1 MKMNKQT
8 THSSKSMTPYQKRVL
23 ASSAAGLGLES
34 MDIMF
39 LTFALTSIIA
49 DLHVNGAAAGL
60 ISSIT
65 NVGMLLGGVTF
76 GILADRY
83 GRIKIF
89 TYTILIFAL
98 ATGAMYF
105 ASNIYLVYLFRF
117 LSGIG
122 AGGEYGIGMA
132 IVAEAFPK
140 EKLGKMTSIVAI
152 TGQLGSILAAI
163 IAAIIIPTFGWN
175 ALFLF
180 GLLPVVLTFFIR
192 NHLDESSEWKASQL
206 EETQPSA
213 SLKELFKTPNLARQ
227 TISLMIMA
235 IIQIAGYFGLMNWLP
250 SIVQKQLGL
259 SVSGSSLWMIA
270 TIIGMSL
277 GMLLFGRI
285 LDTLGARLAY
295 SVFLLV
301 SAVSV
306 FLFVFATNQWTM
318 LIGGAVVGFFAN
330 GMFAGYGA
338 IVSRLYPM
346 HIRSTANN
354 VIINTGRAVGGFSSV
369 VIGFLLDKYNLMAV
383 MLFLATLYLISF
395 CIMLSVKGLKRENY
409 FDPNFTG
416 E

>member
-1 MKMNKQT
+1 MI
-8 THSSKSMTPYQKRVL
+8 SKTAQGKTAMSGYQKRVL

-39 LTFALTSIIA
+39 LSFALTSIIA
-49 DLHVNGAAAGL
+49 DLNDNGAAAGL

-65 NVGMLLGGVTF
+65 NVGMLLGGVIF
-76 GILADRY
+76 GVLADKY

-117 LSGIG
+117 LAGIG

-140 EKLGKMTSIVAI
+140 EKLGKMTSIVAVA
-152 TGQLGSILAAI
+152 GQMGAILAAI
-163 IAAIIIPTFGWN
+163 IAAIIIPLFGWH

-180 GLLPVVLTFFIR
+180 GLLPVVMTFFIR
-192 NHLDESSEWKASQL
+192 NHLDESEEWKKSQADT
-206 EETQPSA
+206 ENKPNV
-213 SLKELFKTPNLARQ
+213 SLTELFKTPKLARQ
-227 TISLMIMA
+227 TISLMMMA

-250 SIVQKQLGL
+250 SIVQKNLGL
-259 SVSGSSLWMIA
+259 SVSGSSLWMIS
-270 TIIGMSL
+270 TIVGMSL
-277 GMLLFGRI
+277 GMLLFGKV

-295 SVFLLV
+295 SVFLLA
-301 SAVSV
+301 SAASV
-306 FLFVFATNQWTM
+306 FIFVYASNQWTM
-318 LIGGAVVGFFAN
+318 LIGGAIVGFFAN

-338 IVSRLYPM
+338 IVSRLYPTS
-346 HIRSTANN
+346 IRSTANN

-369 VIGFLLDKYNLMAV
+369 VIGFLLDQYSLLVV
-383 MLFLATLYLISF
+383 MGFLSILYLISF
-395 CIMLSVKGLKRENY
+395 LIMLSVSGLKRENY
-409 FDPNFTG
+409 LNPDFK
-416 E
+416 

>member
-1 MKMNKQT
+1 MI
-8 THSSKSMTPYQKRVL
+8 SKTAQGKTAMSGYQKRVL

-39 LTFALTSIIA
+39 LSFALTSIIA
-49 DLHVNGAAAGL
+49 DLNVNGAAAGL

-65 NVGMLLGGVTF
+65 NVGMLLGGVIF
-76 GILADRY
+76 GVLADKY

-117 LSGIG
+117 LAGIG

-140 EKLGKMTSIVAI
+140 EKLGKMTSIVAVA
-152 TGQLGSILAAI
+152 GQMGAILAAI
-163 IAAIIIPTFGWN
+163 IAAIIIPLFGWH

-180 GLLPVVLTFFIR
+180 GLLPVVMTFFIR
-192 NHLDESSEWKASQL
+192 NHLDESEEWKKSQADT
-206 EETQPSA
+206 ENKPNV
-213 SLKELFKTPNLARQ
+213 SLTELFKTPKLARQ
-227 TISLMIMA
+227 TISLMMMA

-250 SIVQKQLGL
+250 SIVQKNLGL
-259 SVSGSSLWMIA
+259 SVSGSSLWMIS
-270 TIIGMSL
+270 TIVGMSL
-277 GMLLFGRI
+277 GMLLFGKI

-295 SVFLLV
+295 SVFLLA
-301 SAVSV
+301 SAASV
-306 FLFVFATNQWTM
+306 FIFVYASNQWTM
-318 LIGGAVVGFFAN
+318 LIGGAIVGFFAN

-338 IVSRLYPM
+338 IVSRLYPTS
-346 HIRSTANN
+346 IRSTANN

-369 VIGFLLDKYNLMAV
+369 VIGFLLDQYNLLVV
-383 MLFLATLYLISF
+383 MGFLSILYIISF
-395 CIMLSVKGLKRENY
+395 LIMLSVSGLKRENY
-409 FDPNFTG
+409 LKIG
-416 E
+416 

>member
-1 MKMNKQT
+1 MISKMAQGKT
-8 THSSKSMTPYQKRVL
+8 AMSGYQKRVL

-39 LTFALTSIIA
+39 LSFALTSIIA
-49 DLHVNGAAAGL
+49 DLNVNGAAAGL

-65 NVGMLLGGVTF
+65 NVGMLLGGVIF
-76 GILADRY
+76 GVLADKY

-117 LSGIG
+117 LAGIG

-140 EKLGKMTSIVAI
+140 EKLGKMTSIVAVA
-152 TGQLGSILAAI
+152 GQMGAILAAI
-163 IAAIIIPTFGWN
+163 IAAIIIPLFGWH

-180 GLLPVVLTFFIR
+180 GLLPVVMTFFIR
-192 NHLDESSEWKASQL
+192 NHLDESEEWKKSQADT
-206 EETQPSA
+206 ENKPNV
-213 SLKELFKTPNLARQ
+213 SLTELFKTPKLARQ
-227 TISLMIMA
+227 TISLMMMA

-250 SIVQKQLGL
+250 SIVQKNLGL
-259 SVSGSSLWMIA
+259 SVSGSSLWMIS
-270 TIIGMSL
+270 TIVGMSL
-277 GMLLFGRI
+277 GMLLFGKI

-295 SVFLLV
+295 SVFLLA
-301 SAVSV
+301 SAASV
-306 FLFVFATNQWTM
+306 FIFVYASNQWTM
-318 LIGGAVVGFFAN
+318 LIGGAIVGFFAN

-338 IVSRLYPM
+338 IVSRLYPTS
-346 HIRSTANN
+346 IRSTANN

-369 VIGFLLDKYNLMAV
+369 VIGFLLDQYNLLVV
-383 MLFLATLYLISF
+383 MGFLSILYLISF
-395 CIMLSVKGLKRENY
+395 LIMLSVSGLKRENY
-409 FDPNFTG
+409 LKMDYK
-416 E
+416 

>member
-1 MKMNKQT
+1 MI
-8 THSSKSMTPYQKRVL
+8 SKTAQGKTAMSGYQKRVL

-39 LTFALTSIIA
+39 LSFALTSIIA
-49 DLHVNGAAAGL
+49 DLNVNGAAAGL

-65 NVGMLLGGVTF
+65 NVGMLLGGVIF
-76 GILADRY
+76 GVLADKY

-117 LSGIG
+117 LAGIG

-140 EKLGKMTSIVAI
+140 EKLGKMTSIVAVA
-152 TGQLGSILAAI
+152 GQMGAILAAI
-163 IAAIIIPTFGWN
+163 IAAIIIPLFGWH

-180 GLLPVVLTFFIR
+180 GLLPVVMTFFIR
-192 NHLDESSEWKASQL
+192 NHLDESEEWKKSQADT
-206 EETQPSA
+206 ENKPNV
-213 SLKELFKTPNLARQ
+213 SLTELFKTPKLARQ
-227 TISLMIMA
+227 TISLMMMA

-250 SIVQKQLGL
+250 SIVQKNLGL
-259 SVSGSSLWMIA
+259 SVSGSSLWMIS
-270 TIIGMSL
+270 TIVGMSL
-277 GMLLFGRI
+277 GMLLFGKI

-295 SVFLLV
+295 SVFLLA
-301 SAVSV
+301 SAASV
-306 FLFVFATNQWTM
+306 FIFVYASNQWTM
-318 LIGGAVVGFFAN
+318 LIGGAIVGFFAN

-338 IVSRLYPM
+338 IVSRLYPTS
-346 HIRSTANN
+346 IRSTANN

-369 VIGFLLDKYNLMAV
+369 VIGFLLDQYNLLVV
-383 MLFLATLYLISF
+383 MGFLSILYLISF
-395 CIMLSVKGLKRENY
+395 LIMLSVSGLKRENY
-409 FDPNFTG
+409 LKIG
-416 E
+416 

>member
-1 MKMNKQT
+1 M
-8 THSSKSMTPYQKRVL
+8 SGYQKRVL

-39 LTFALTSIIA
+39 LSFALTSIIA
-49 DLHVNGAAAGL
+49 DLNVNGAAAGL

-65 NVGMLLGGVTF
+65 NVGMLLGGVIF
-76 GILADRY
+76 GVLADKY

-117 LSGIG
+117 LAGIG

-140 EKLGKMTSIVAI
+140 EKLGEMTSIVAVA
-152 TGQLGSILAAI
+152 GQMGAILAAI
-163 IAAIIIPTFGWN
+163 IAAIIIPLFGWH

-180 GLLPVVLTFFIR
+180 GLLPVVMTFFIR
-192 NHLDESSEWKASQL
+192 NHLDESEEWKKSQADT
-206 EETQPSA
+206 ENKPNV
-213 SLKELFKTPNLARQ
+213 SLTELFKTPKLARQ
-227 TISLMIMA
+227 TISLMMMA

-250 SIVQKQLGL
+250 SIVQKNLGL
-259 SVSGSSLWMIA
+259 SVSGSSLWMIS
-270 TIIGMSL
+270 TIVGMSL
-277 GMLLFGRI
+277 GMLLFGKI

-295 SVFLLV
+295 SVFLLA
-301 SAVSV
+301 SAASV
-306 FLFVFATNQWTM
+306 FIFVYASNQWTM
-318 LIGGAVVGFFAN
+318 LIGGAIVGFFAN

-338 IVSRLYPM
+338 IVSRLYPTS
-346 HIRSTANN
+346 IRSTANN

-369 VIGFLLDKYNLMAV
+369 VIGFLLDQYNLLVV
-383 MLFLATLYLISF
+383 MGFLSILYLISF
-395 CIMLSVKGLKRENY
+395 LIMLSVSGLKRENY
-409 FDPNFTG
+409 LKMDYK
-416 E
+416 

>member
-1 MKMNKQT
+1 MI
-8 THSSKSMTPYQKRVL
+8 SKTAQGKTAMSGYQKRVL

-39 LTFALTSIIA
+39 LSFALTSIIA
-49 DLHVNGAAAGL
+49 DLNVNGAAAGL

-65 NVGMLLGGVTF
+65 NVGMLLGGVIF
-76 GILADRY
+76 GVLADKY

-117 LSGIG
+117 LAGIG

-140 EKLGKMTSIVAI
+140 EKLGKMTSIVAVA
-152 TGQLGSILAAI
+152 GQMGAILAAI
-163 IAAIIIPTFGWN
+163 IAAIIIPLFGWH

-180 GLLPVVLTFFIR
+180 GLLPVVMTFFIR
-192 NHLDESSEWKASQL
+192 NHLDESEEWKRSQADT
-206 EETQPSA
+206 ENKPNV
-213 SLKELFKTPNLARQ
+213 SLTELFKTPKLARQ
-227 TISLMIMA
+227 TISLMMMA

-250 SIVQKQLGL
+250 SIVQKNLGL
-259 SVSGSSLWMIA
+259 SVSGSSLWMIS
-270 TIIGMSL
+270 TIVGMSL
-277 GMLLFGRI
+277 GMLLFGKI

-295 SVFLLV
+295 SVFLLA
-301 SAVSV
+301 SAASV
-306 FLFVFATNQWTM
+306 FIFVYASNQWSM

-338 IVSRLYPM
+338 IVSRLYPTS
-346 HIRSTANN
+346 IRSTANN

-369 VIGFLLDKYNLMAV
+369 VIGFLLDQYNLLVV
-383 MLFLATLYLISF
+383 MGFLSILYLISF
-395 CIMLSVKGLKRENY
+395 LIMLSVSGLKRENY
-409 FDPNFTG
+409 FNPDFK
-416 E
+416 

>member
-1 MKMNKQT
+1 MI
-8 THSSKSMTPYQKRVL
+8 SKTAQGKTAMSGYQKRVL

-39 LTFALTSIIA
+39 LSFALTSIIA
-49 DLHVNGAAAGL
+49 DLNVNGAAAGL

-65 NVGMLLGGVTF
+65 NVGMLLGGVIF
-76 GILADRY
+76 GVLADKY

-117 LSGIG
+117 LAGIG

-140 EKLGKMTSIVAI
+140 EKLGEMTSIVAVA
-152 TGQLGSILAAI
+152 GQMGAILAAI
-163 IAAIIIPTFGWN
+163 IAAIIIPLFGWH

-180 GLLPVVLTFFIR
+180 GLLPVVMTFFIR
-192 NHLDESSEWKASQL
+192 NHLDESEEWKKSQADT
-206 EETQPSA
+206 ENKPNV
-213 SLKELFKTPNLARQ
+213 SLTELFKTPKLARQ
-227 TISLMIMA
+227 TISLMMMA

-250 SIVQKQLGL
+250 SIVQKNLGL
-259 SVSGSSLWMIA
+259 SVSGSSLWMIS
-270 TIIGMSL
+270 TIVGMSL
-277 GMLLFGRI
+277 GMLLFGKI

-295 SVFLLV
+295 SVFLLA
-301 SAVSV
+301 SAASV
-306 FLFVFATNQWTM
+306 FIFVYASNQWTM
-318 LIGGAVVGFFAN
+318 LIGGAIVGFFAN

-338 IVSRLYPM
+338 IVSRLYPTS
-346 HIRSTANN
+346 IRSTANN

-369 VIGFLLDKYNLMAV
+369 VIGFLLDQYNLLVV
-383 MLFLATLYLISF
+383 MGFLSILYLISF
-395 CIMLSVKGLKRENY
+395 LIMLSVSGLKRENY
-409 FDPNFTG
+409 LKIG
-416 E
+416 

>member
-1 MKMNKQT
+1 MNKQT

>member
-1 MKMNKQT
+1 M
-8 THSSKSMTPYQKRVL
+8 SGYQKRVL

-39 LTFALTSIIA
+39 LSFALTSIIA
-49 DLHVNGAAAGL
+49 DLNVNGAAAGL

-65 NVGMLLGGVTF
+65 NVGMLLGGVIF
-76 GILADRY
+76 GVLADKY

-117 LSGIG
+117 LAGIG

-140 EKLGKMTSIVAI
+140 EKLGKMTSIVAVA
-152 TGQLGSILAAI
+152 GQMGAILAAI
-163 IAAIIIPTFGWN
+163 IAAIIIPLFGWH

-180 GLLPVVLTFFIR
+180 GLLPVVMTFFIR
-192 NHLDESSEWKASQL
+192 NHLDESEEWKKSQADT
-206 EETQPSA
+206 ENKPNV
-213 SLKELFKTPNLARQ
+213 SLTELFKTPKLARQ
-227 TISLMIMA
+227 TISLMMMA

-250 SIVQKQLGL
+250 SIVQKNLGL
-259 SVSGSSLWMIA
+259 SVSGSSLWMIS
-270 TIIGMSL
+270 TIVGMSL
-277 GMLLFGRI
+277 GMLLFGKI

-295 SVFLLV
+295 SVFLLA
-301 SAVSV
+301 SAASV
-306 FLFVFATNQWTM
+306 FIFVYASNQWTM
-318 LIGGAVVGFFAN
+318 LIGGAIVGFFAN

-338 IVSRLYPM
+338 IVSRLYPTS
-346 HIRSTANN
+346 IRSTANN

-369 VIGFLLDKYNLMAV
+369 VIGFLLDQYNLLVV
-383 MLFLATLYLISF
+383 MGFLSILYLISF
-395 CIMLSVKGLKRENY
+395 LIMLSVSGLKRENY
-409 FDPNFTG
+409 LNPDFK
-416 E
+416 

>member
-1 MKMNKQT
+1 MI
-8 THSSKSMTPYQKRVL
+8 SKTAQGKTAMSGYQKRVL

-39 LTFALTSIIA
+39 LSFALTSIIA
-49 DLHVNGAAAGL
+49 DLNVNGAAAGL

-65 NVGMLLGGVTF
+65 NVGMLLGGVIF
-76 GILADRY
+76 GVLADKY

-117 LSGIG
+117 LAGIG

-140 EKLGKMTSIVAI
+140 EKLGEMTSIVAVA
-152 TGQLGSILAAI
+152 GQMGAILAAI
-163 IAAIIIPTFGWN
+163 IAAIIIPLFGWH

-180 GLLPVVLTFFIR
+180 GLLPVVMTFFIR
-192 NHLDESSEWKASQL
+192 NHLDESEEWKKSQADT
-206 EETQPSA
+206 ENKPNV
-213 SLKELFKTPNLARQ
+213 SLTELFKTPKLARQ
-227 TISLMIMA
+227 TISLMMMA

-250 SIVQKQLGL
+250 SIVQKNLGL
-259 SVSGSSLWMIA
+259 SVSGSSLWMIS
-270 TIIGMSL
+270 TIVGMSL
-277 GMLLFGRI
+277 GMLLFGKI

-295 SVFLLV
+295 SVFLLA
-301 SAVSV
+301 SAASV
-306 FLFVFATNQWTM
+306 FIFVYASNQWTM
-318 LIGGAVVGFFAN
+318 LIGGAIVGFFAN

-338 IVSRLYPM
+338 IVSRLYPTS
-346 HIRSTANN
+346 IRSTANN

-369 VIGFLLDKYNLMAV
+369 VIGFLLDQYNLLVV
-383 MLFLATLYLISF
+383 MGFLSILYLISF
-395 CIMLSVKGLKRENY
+395 LIMLSVSGLKRENY
-409 FDPNFTG
+409 LKMDYK
-416 E
+416 

>member
-1 MKMNKQT
+1 MI
-8 THSSKSMTPYQKRVL
+8 SKTAQGKTAMSGYQKRVL

-39 LTFALTSIIA
+39 LSFALTSIIA
-49 DLHVNGAAAGL
+49 DLNVNGAAAGL

-65 NVGMLLGGVTF
+65 NVGMLLGGVIF
-76 GILADRY
+76 GVLADKY

-117 LSGIG
+117 LAGIG

-140 EKLGKMTSIVAI
+140 EKLGEMTSIVAVA
-152 TGQLGSILAAI
+152 GQMGAILAAI
-163 IAAIIIPTFGWN
+163 IAAIIIPLFGWH

-180 GLLPVVLTFFIR
+180 GLLPVVMTFFIR
-192 NHLDESSEWKASQL
+192 NHLDESEEWKKSQADT
-206 EETQPSA
+206 ENKPNV
-213 SLKELFKTPNLARQ
+213 SLTELFKTPTLARQ
-227 TISLMIMA
+227 TISLMMMA

-250 SIVQKQLGL
+250 SIVQKNLGL
-259 SVSGSSLWMIA
+259 SVSGSSLWMIS
-270 TIIGMSL
+270 TIVGMSL
-277 GMLLFGRI
+277 GMLLFGKI

-295 SVFLLV
+295 SVFLLA
-301 SAVSV
+301 SAASV
-306 FLFVFATNQWTM
+306 FIFVYASNQWTM
-318 LIGGAVVGFFAN
+318 LIGGAIVGFFAN

-338 IVSRLYPM
+338 IVSRLYPTS
-346 HIRSTANN
+346 IRSTANN

-369 VIGFLLDKYNLMAV
+369 VIGFLLDQYNLLVV
-383 MLFLATLYLISF
+383 MGFLSILYLISF
-395 CIMLSVKGLKRENY
+395 LIMLSVSGLKRENY
-409 FDPNFTG
+409 LKMDYK
-416 E
+416 

>member
-1 MKMNKQT
+1 MI
-8 THSSKSMTPYQKRVL
+8 SKTAQGKTAMSGYQKRVL

-39 LTFALTSIIA
+39 LSFALTSIIA
-49 DLHVNGAAAGL
+49 DLNVNGAAAGL

-65 NVGMLLGGVTF
+65 NVGMLLGGVIF
-76 GILADRY
+76 GVLADKY

-117 LSGIG
+117 LAGIG

-140 EKLGKMTSIVAI
+140 EKLGEMTSIVAVA
-152 TGQLGSILAAI
+152 GQMGAILAAI
-163 IAAIIIPTFGWN
+163 IAAIIIPLFGWH

-180 GLLPVVLTFFIR
+180 GLLPVVMTFFIR
-192 NHLDESSEWKASQL
+192 NHLDESEEWKKSQADT
-206 EETQPSA
+206 ENKPNV
-213 SLKELFKTPNLARQ
+213 SLTELFKTPKLARQ
-227 TISLMIMA
+227 TISLMMMA

-250 SIVQKQLGL
+250 SIVQKNLGL
-259 SVSGSSLWMIA
+259 SVSGSSLWMIS
-270 TIIGMSL
+270 TIVGMSL
-277 GMLLFGRI
+277 GMLLFGKI

-295 SVFLLV
+295 SVFLLA
-301 SAVSV
+301 SAASV
-306 FLFVFATNQWTM
+306 FIFVYASNQWTM
-318 LIGGAVVGFFAN
+318 LIGGAIVGFFAN

-338 IVSRLYPM
+338 IVSRLYPTS
-346 HIRSTANN
+346 IRSTANN

-369 VIGFLLDKYNLMAV
+369 VIGFLLDQYNLLVV
-383 MLFLATLYLISF
+383 MGFLSILYLISF
-395 CIMLSVKGLKRENY
+395 LIMLSVSGLKRENY
-409 FDPNFTG
+409 LNPDFK
-416 E
+416 

>member
-1 MKMNKQT
+1 MI
-8 THSSKSMTPYQKRVL
+8 SKTAQGKTAMSGYQKRVL

-39 LTFALTSIIA
+39 LSFALTSIIA
-49 DLHVNGAAAGL
+49 DLNVNGAAAGL

-65 NVGMLLGGVTF
+65 NVGMLLGGVIF
-76 GILADRY
+76 GVLADKY

-117 LSGIG
+117 LAGIG

-140 EKLGKMTSIVAI
+140 EKLGKMTSIVAVA
-152 TGQLGSILAAI
+152 GQMGAILAAI
-163 IAAIIIPTFGWN
+163 IAAIIIPLFGWH

-180 GLLPVVLTFFIR
+180 GLLPVVMTFFIR
-192 NHLDESSEWKASQL
+192 NHLDESEEWKKSQADT
-206 EETQPSA
+206 ENKPNV
-213 SLKELFKTPNLARQ
+213 SLTELFKTPKLARQ
-227 TISLMIMA
+227 TISLMMMA

-250 SIVQKQLGL
+250 SIVQKNLGL
-259 SVSGSSLWMIA
+259 SVSGSSLWMIS
-270 TIIGMSL
+270 TIVGMSL
-277 GMLLFGRI
+277 GMLLFGKI

-295 SVFLLV
+295 SVFLLA
-301 SAVSV
+301 SAASV
-306 FLFVFATNQWTM
+306 FIFVYASNQWTM
-318 LIGGAVVGFFAN
+318 LIGGAIVGFFAN

-338 IVSRLYPM
+338 IVSRLYPTS
-346 HIRSTANN
+346 IRSTANN

-369 VIGFLLDKYNLMAV
+369 VIGFLLDQYNLLVV
-383 MLFLATLYLISF
+383 MGFLSILYLISF
-395 CIMLSVKGLKRENY
+395 LIMLSVSGLKRENY
-409 FDPNFTG
+409 LKMDYK
-416 E
+416 

>member
-1 MKMNKQT
+1 MI
-8 THSSKSMTPYQKRVL
+8 SKTAQGKTAMSGYQKRVL

-39 LTFALTSIIA
+39 LSFALTSIIA
-49 DLHVNGAAAGL
+49 DLNVNGAAAGL

-65 NVGMLLGGVTF
+65 NVGMLLGGVIF
-76 GILADRY
+76 GVLADKY

-117 LSGIG
+117 LAGIG

-140 EKLGKMTSIVAI
+140 EKLGKMTSIVAVA
-152 TGQLGSILAAI
+152 GQMGAILAAI
-163 IAAIIIPTFGWN
+163 IAAIIIPLFGWH

-180 GLLPVVLTFFIR
+180 GLLPVVMTFFIR
-192 NHLDESSEWKASQL
+192 NHLDESEEWKKSQADT
-206 EETQPSA
+206 ENKPNV
-213 SLKELFKTPNLARQ
+213 SLTELFKTPKLARQ
-227 TISLMIMA
+227 TISLMMMA

-250 SIVQKQLGL
+250 SIVQKNLGL
-259 SVSGSSLWMIA
+259 SVSGSSLWMIS
-270 TIIGMSL
+270 TIVGMSL
-277 GMLLFGRI
+277 GMLLFGKI

-295 SVFLLV
+295 SVFLLA
-301 SAVSV
+301 SAASV
-306 FLFVFATNQWTM
+306 FIFVYASNQWTM
-318 LIGGAVVGFFAN
+318 LIGGAIVGFFAN

-338 IVSRLYPM
+338 IVSRLYPTS
-346 HIRSTANN
+346 IRSTANN

-369 VIGFLLDKYNLMAV
+369 VIGFLLDQYNLLVV
-383 MLFLATLYLISF
+383 MGFLSILYLISF
-395 CIMLSVKGLKRENY
+395 LIMLSVRDRKSVV
-409 FDPNFTG
+409 
-416 E
+416 

>member
-1 MKMNKQT
+1 M
-8 THSSKSMTPYQKRVL
+8 SGYQKRVL

-39 LTFALTSIIA
+39 LSFALTSIIA
-49 DLHVNGAAAGL
+49 DLNVNGAAAGL

-65 NVGMLLGGVTF
+65 NVGMLLGGVIF
-76 GILADRY
+76 GVLADKY

-117 LSGIG
+117 LAGIG

-140 EKLGKMTSIVAI
+140 EKLGKMTSIVAVA
-152 TGQLGSILAAI
+152 GQMGAILAAI
-163 IAAIIIPTFGWN
+163 IAAIIIPLFGWH

-180 GLLPVVLTFFIR
+180 GLLPVVMTFFIR
-192 NHLDESSEWKASQL
+192 NHLDESEEWKKSQADT
-206 EETQPSA
+206 ENKPNV
-213 SLKELFKTPNLARQ
+213 SLTELFKTPKLARQ
-227 TISLMIMA
+227 TISLMMMA

-250 SIVQKQLGL
+250 SIVQKNLGL
-259 SVSGSSLWMIA
+259 SVSGSSLWMIS
-270 TIIGMSL
+270 TIVGMSL
-277 GMLLFGRI
+277 GMLLFGKI

-295 SVFLLV
+295 SVFLLA
-301 SAVSV
+301 SAASV
-306 FLFVFATNQWTM
+306 FIFVYASNQWTM
-318 LIGGAVVGFFAN
+318 LIGGAIVGFFAN

-338 IVSRLYPM
+338 IVSRLYPTS
-346 HIRSTANN
+346 IRSTANN

-369 VIGFLLDKYNLMAV
+369 VIGFLLDQYNLLVV
-383 MLFLATLYLISF
+383 MGFLSILYLISF
-395 CIMLSVKGLKRENY
+395 LIMLSVSGLKRENY
-409 FDPNFTG
+409 LKIG
-416 E
+416 

>member
-1 MKMNKQT
+1 MI
-8 THSSKSMTPYQKRVL
+8 SKTAQGKTAMSGYQKRVL

-39 LTFALTSIIA
+39 LSFALTSIIA
-49 DLHVNGAAAGL
+49 DLNVNGAAAGL

-65 NVGMLLGGVTF
+65 NVGMLLGGVIF
-76 GILADRY
+76 GVLADKY

-117 LSGIG
+117 LAGIG

-140 EKLGKMTSIVAI
+140 EKLGEMTSIVAVA
-152 TGQLGSILAAI
+152 GQMGAILAAI
-163 IAAIIIPTFGWN
+163 IAAIIIPLFGWL

-180 GLLPVVLTFFIR
+180 GLLPVVMTFFIR
-192 NHLDESSEWKASQL
+192 NHLDESEEWKKSQADT
-206 EETQPSA
+206 ENKPNV
-213 SLKELFKTPNLARQ
+213 SLTELFKTPKLARQ
-227 TISLMIMA
+227 TISLMMMA

-250 SIVQKQLGL
+250 SIVQKNLGL
-259 SVSGSSLWMIA
+259 SVSGSSLWMIS
-270 TIIGMSL
+270 TIVGMSL
-277 GMLLFGRI
+277 GMLLFGKI

-295 SVFLLV
+295 SVFLLA
-301 SAVSV
+301 SAASV
-306 FLFVFATNQWTM
+306 FIFVYASNQWTM
-318 LIGGAVVGFFAN
+318 LIGGAIVGFFAN

-338 IVSRLYPM
+338 IVSRLYPTS
-346 HIRSTANN
+346 IRSTANN

-369 VIGFLLDKYNLMAV
+369 VIGFLLDQYNLLVV
-383 MLFLATLYLISF
+383 MGFLSILYLISF
-395 CIMLSVKGLKRENY
+395 LIMLSVSGLKRENY
-409 FDPNFTG
+409 LKMDYK
-416 E
+416 

>member
-1 MKMNKQT
+1 MI
-8 THSSKSMTPYQKRVL
+8 SKTAQGKTAMSGYQKRVL

-39 LTFALTSIIA
+39 LSFALTSIIA
-49 DLHVNGAAAGL
+49 DLNVNGAAAGL

-65 NVGMLLGGVTF
+65 NVGMLLGGVIF
-76 GILADRY
+76 GVLADKY

-117 LSGIG
+117 LAGIG

-140 EKLGKMTSIVAI
+140 EKLGKMTSIVAVA
-152 TGQLGSILAAI
+152 GQMGAILAAI
-163 IAAIIIPTFGWN
+163 IAAIIIPLFGWH

-180 GLLPVVLTFFIR
+180 GLLPVVMTFFIR
-192 NHLDESSEWKASQL
+192 NHLDESEEWKKSQADT
-206 EETQPSA
+206 ENKPNV
-213 SLKELFKTPNLARQ
+213 SLTELFKTPKLARQ
-227 TISLMIMA
+227 TISLMMMA

-250 SIVQKQLGL
+250 SIVQKNLGL
-259 SVSGSSLWMIA
+259 SVSGSSLWMIS
-270 TIIGMSL
+270 TIVGMSL
-277 GMLLFGRI
+277 GMLLFGKI

-295 SVFLLV
+295 SVFLLA
-301 SAVSV
+301 SAASV
-306 FLFVFATNQWTM
+306 FIFVYASNQWTM
-318 LIGGAVVGFFAN
+318 LIGGAIVGFFAN

-338 IVSRLYPM
+338 IVSRLYPTS
-346 HIRSTANN
+346 IRSTANN

-369 VIGFLLDKYNLMAV
+369 VIGFLLDQYNLLVV
-383 MLFLATLYLISF
+383 MGFLSILYLISF
-395 CIMLSVKGLKRENY
+395 LIMLSVSGLKRENY
-409 FDPNFTG
+409 LNPDFK
-416 E
+416 

>member
-1 MKMNKQT
+1 MI
-8 THSSKSMTPYQKRVL
+8 SKTAQGKTAMSGYQKRVL

-39 LTFALTSIIA
+39 LSFALTSIIA
-49 DLHVNGAAAGL
+49 DLNVNGAAAGL

-65 NVGMLLGGVTF
+65 NVGMLLGGVIF
-76 GILADRY
+76 GVLADKY

-117 LSGIG
+117 LAGIG

-140 EKLGKMTSIVAI
+140 EKLGKMTSIVAVA
-152 TGQLGSILAAI
+152 GQMGAILAAI
-163 IAAIIIPTFGWN
+163 IAAIIIPLFGWH

-180 GLLPVVLTFFIR
+180 GLLPVVMTFFIR
-192 NHLDESSEWKASQL
+192 NHLDESEEWKKSQADT
-206 EETQPSA
+206 ENKPNV
-213 SLKELFKTPNLARQ
+213 SLTELFKTPKLARQ
-227 TISLMIMA
+227 TISLMMMA

-250 SIVQKQLGL
+250 SIVQKNLGL
-259 SVSGSSLWMIA
+259 SVSGSSLWMIS
-270 TIIGMSL
+270 TIVGMSL
-277 GMLLFGRI
+277 GMLLFGKI

-295 SVFLLV
+295 SVFLLA
-301 SAVSV
+301 SAASV
-306 FLFVFATNQWTM
+306 FIFVYASNQWSM
-318 LIGGAVVGFFAN
+318 LIGGAIVGFFAN

-338 IVSRLYPM
+338 IVSRLYPTS
-346 HIRSTANN
+346 IRSTANN

-369 VIGFLLDKYNLMAV
+369 VIGFLLDQYNLLVV
-383 MLFLATLYLISF
+383 MGFLSILYLISF
-395 CIMLSVKGLKRENY
+395 LIMLSVSGLKRENY
-409 FDPNFTG
+409 FNPDFK
-416 E
+416 

>member
-1 MKMNKQT
+1 MNKQA
-8 THSSKSMTPYQKRVL
+8 THSQQSMSSYQKKVL
-23 ASSAAGLGLES
+23 ASSSAGLGLES

-49 DLHVNGAAAGL
+49 DLNVSGAAAGL

-76 GILADRY
+76 GILADRF

-89 TYTILIFAL
+89 TYTILIFAF

-152 TGQLGSILAAI
+152 TGQVGSIIAAI
-163 IAAIIIPTFGWN
+163 IAAIIIPRFGWN

-192 NHLDESSEWKASQL
+192 SHLDESEEWKASQIK
-206 EETQPSA
+206 ESSQSSA

-227 TISLMIMA
+227 TISLMVMA
-235 IIQIAGYFGLMNWLP
+235 VIQIAGYFGLMNWLP

-318 LIGGAVVGFFAN
+318 LLGGAVVGFFAN

-338 IVSRLYPM
+338 IVSRLYPT

-354 VIINTGRAVGGFSSV
+354 LIINTGRAIGGFSSV

-409 FDPNFTG
+409 FNPDFTG

>member
-1 MKMNKQT
+1 MI
-8 THSSKSMTPYQKRVL
+8 SKTAQGKTAMSGYQKRVL

-39 LTFALTSIIA
+39 LSFALTSIIA
-49 DLHVNGAAAGL
+49 DLNVNGAAAGL

-65 NVGMLLGGVTF
+65 NVGMLLGGVIF
-76 GILADRY
+76 GVLADKY

-117 LSGIG
+117 LAGIG

-140 EKLGKMTSIVAI
+140 EKLGKMTSIVAVA
-152 TGQLGSILAAI
+152 GQMGAILAAI
-163 IAAIIIPTFGWN
+163 IAAIIIPLFGWH

-180 GLLPVVLTFFIR
+180 GLLPVVMTFFIR
-192 NHLDESSEWKASQL
+192 NHLDESEEWKKSQSDT
-206 EETQPSA
+206 ENKPNV
-213 SLKELFKTPNLARQ
+213 SLTELFKTPKLARQ
-227 TISLMIMA
+227 TISLMMMA

-250 SIVQKQLGL
+250 SIVQKNLGL
-259 SVSGSSLWMIA
+259 SVSGSSLWMIS
-270 TIIGMSL
+270 TIVGMSL
-277 GMLLFGRI
+277 GMLLFGKI

-295 SVFLLV
+295 SVFLLA
-301 SAVSV
+301 SAASV
-306 FLFVFATNQWTM
+306 FIFVYASNQWTM
-318 LIGGAVVGFFAN
+318 LIGGAIVGFFAN

-338 IVSRLYPM
+338 IVSRLYPTS
-346 HIRSTANN
+346 IRSTANN

-369 VIGFLLDKYNLMAV
+369 VIGFLLDQYNLLVV
-383 MLFLATLYLISF
+383 MGFLSILYLISF
-395 CIMLSVKGLKRENY
+395 LIMLSVSGLKRENY
-409 FDPNFTG
+409 LKIG
-416 E
+416 

>member
-1 MKMNKQT
+1 MI
-8 THSSKSMTPYQKRVL
+8 SKTAQGKTAMSGYQKRVL

-39 LTFALTSIIA
+39 LSFALTSIIA
-49 DLHVNGAAAGL
+49 DLNVNGAAAGL

-65 NVGMLLGGVTF
+65 NVGMLLGGVIF
-76 GILADRY
+76 GVLADKY

-117 LSGIG
+117 LAGIG

-140 EKLGKMTSIVAI
+140 EKLGKMTSIVAVA
-152 TGQLGSILAAI
+152 GQMGAILAAI
-163 IAAIIIPTFGWN
+163 IAAIIIPLFGWH

-180 GLLPVVLTFFIR
+180 GLLPVVMTFFIR
-192 NHLDESSEWKASQL
+192 NHLDESEEWKKSQADT
-206 EETQPSA
+206 ENKPNV
-213 SLKELFKTPNLARQ
+213 SLTELFKTPKLARQ
-227 TISLMIMA
+227 TISLMMMA

-250 SIVQKQLGL
+250 SIVQKNLGL
-259 SVSGSSLWMIA
+259 SVSGSSLWMIS
-270 TIIGMSL
+270 TIVGMSL
-277 GMLLFGRI
+277 GMLLFGKI

-295 SVFLLV
+295 SVFLLA
-301 SAVSV
+301 SAASV
-306 FLFVFATNQWTM
+306 FIFVYASNQWTM
-318 LIGGAVVGFFAN
+318 LIGGAIVGFFAN

-338 IVSRLYPM
+338 IVSRLYPTS
-346 HIRSTANN
+346 IRSTANN

-369 VIGFLLDKYNLMAV
+369 VIGFLLDQYNLLVV
-383 MLFLATLYLISF
+383 MGFLSILYLISF
-395 CIMLSVKGLKRENY
+395 LIMMSVSGLKRENY
-409 FDPNFTG
+409 LNPDFK
-416 E
+416 

>member
-1 MKMNKQT
+1 MI
-8 THSSKSMTPYQKRVL
+8 SKTAQGKTAMSGYQKRVL

-39 LTFALTSIIA
+39 LSFALTSIIA
-49 DLHVNGAAAGL
+49 DLNVNGAAAGL

-65 NVGMLLGGVTF
+65 NVGMLLGGVIF
-76 GILADRY
+76 GVLADKY

-117 LSGIG
+117 LAGIG

-140 EKLGKMTSIVAI
+140 EKLGKMTSIVAVA
-152 TGQLGSILAAI
+152 GQMGAILAAI
-163 IAAIIIPTFGWN
+163 IAAIIIPLFGWH

-180 GLLPVVLTFFIR
+180 GLLPVVMTFFIR
-192 NHLDESSEWKASQL
+192 NHLDESEEWKKSQSDT
-206 EETQPSA
+206 ENKPNV
-213 SLKELFKTPNLARQ
+213 SLTELFKTPKLARQ
-227 TISLMIMA
+227 TISLMMMA

-250 SIVQKQLGL
+250 SIVQKNLGL
-259 SVSGSSLWMIA
+259 SVSGSSLWMIS
-270 TIIGMSL
+270 TIVGMSL
-277 GMLLFGRI
+277 GMLLFGKI

-295 SVFLLV
+295 SVFLLA
-301 SAVSV
+301 SAASV
-306 FLFVFATNQWTM
+306 FIFVYASNQWTM

-338 IVSRLYPM
+338 IVSRLYPTS
-346 HIRSTANN
+346 IRSTANN

-369 VIGFLLDKYNLMAV
+369 VIGFLLDQYNLLVV
-383 MLFLATLYLISF
+383 MGFLSILYLISF
-395 CIMLSVKGLKRENY
+395 LIMLSVSGLKRENY
-409 FDPNFTG
+409 LKIG
-416 E
+416 